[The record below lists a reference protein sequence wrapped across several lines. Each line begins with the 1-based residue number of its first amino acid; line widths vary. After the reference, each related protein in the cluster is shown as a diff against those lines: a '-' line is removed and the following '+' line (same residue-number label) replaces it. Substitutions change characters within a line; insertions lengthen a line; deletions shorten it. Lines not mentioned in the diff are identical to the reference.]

1 VAEEARRRGVGRLLM
16 EAALGLARATGA
28 ARLVLSTAKENR
40 AAKSLYLALGY
51 RLDERFD
58 HLELSVQ

>member
-1 VAEEARRRGVGRLLM
+1 MGRLLM